1 MSDRP
6 FLPLPSGHIPDGT
19 RDWRAGDARRWL
31 DAGPARWSRPWW
43 AVLALLATCFWAI
56 ASTPVPVCSESTPCG
71 PAWTGT
77 WLAGLALL
85 QLYWVW
91 RLPDLARLT
100 LAPAGLLCVLSD
112 AALGRAEGPA
122 RVAVL
127 LALGFALLGTI
138 HRVAAHHR
146 QQRLAL
152 DVAGPARHA
161 LPPEAAGFG
170 RGRLSLA
177 VGSVLLAAGAL
188 AGWQGAREVADDEA
202 RADRATVLRAEVA
215 RQDEDGSEIAVL
227 LPGEEEERVVEAY
240 AEDYPVGSE
249 VAVLVDGDRLGL
261 VAEPYDA
268 FGWQTL
274 MLLLGV
280 PGLAFLGNGLDGRL
294 RAHGLRAAPLPTLR
308 VLVAESRENG
318 RTVVYAVDDP
328 ALARPV
334 LSFTSLAVPADTDDV
349 DEGHE
354 GSEGESSE
362 ERRAAARAALEDA
375 AAILKGEDEVPPVR
389 EGVLYG
395 APRPGGEL
403 ALVADAFGEPML
415 ELSTSPVR
423 PAREDTGDR
432 GRSPQPRPRRSRR
445 RAGVVDAS
453 AAEAAAARLGPS
465 TEPLSWSAGAVSR
478 GVGFFLLFAQL
489 GMVITVLSDGPGLSW
504 VLLLGLPVF
513 VGASAT
519 ALCWRITADRQGLWV
534 TGAWRVRHI
543 PWERLTTVRHE
554 GDDIRFGVGND
565 PAIALSFT
573 GAAWLER
580 RLGHR
585 PRAVRAVEEIRALH
599 RGPELRP
606 ARDARPAD
614 HGAPIGP
621 VVLGVI
627 VLAWVTQLLLG

>member
-6 FLPLPSGHIPDGT
+6 FLPLPSDHIPDGT
-19 RDWRAGDARRWL
+19 RDWRASDARRWL

-43 AVLALLATCFWAI
+43 AVLALLGAGLWAI
-56 ASTPVPVCSESTPCG
+56 ASTPVPVCSESAPCG
-71 PAWTGT
+71 PAWTGS

-85 QLYWVW
+85 QLYWVC

-100 LAPAGLLCVLSD
+100 LAPIGLLCVLSD
-112 AALGRAEGPA
+112 AALGAAEGPA

-138 HRVAAHHR
+138 HRVAAHQR

-152 DVAGPARHA
+152 DLAGPARYA
-161 LPPEAAGFG
+161 LPPEAAGFS
-170 RGRLSLA
+170 RGRLSFA
-177 VGSVLLAAGAL
+177 VGSVLLAVGAL
-188 AGWQGAREVADDEA
+188 AGWQGEREVADHEA

-215 RQDEDGSEIAVL
+215 GQDEGEIAVL
-227 LPGEEEERVVEAY
+227 LPGAEEERVVGAY

-249 VAVLVDGDRLGL
+249 VAVLVDGDWLGL

-274 MLLLGV
+274 MLLFGV
-280 PGLAFLGNGLDGRL
+280 PGLAFLGNGLDGRV
-294 RAHGLRAAPLPTLR
+294 RAHALRGAPLPTLR
-308 VLVAESRENG
+308 VLVAESHENG

-334 LSFTSLAVPADTDDV
+334 LSFNSLAVPADGQDGNDG
-349 DEGHE
+349 DEW
-354 GSEGESSE
+354 GEESSSE
-362 ERRAAARAALEDA
+362 ERRAAARAAMEDV

-395 APRPGGEL
+395 VPRPGGEL
-403 ALVADAFGEPML
+403 GLVAHAFGEPML

-423 PAREDTGDR
+423 PAREENGDR

-445 RAGVVDAS
+445 RAGVVDVSA
-453 AAEAAAARLGPS
+453 AAEATAARLGPS
-465 TEPLSWSAGAVSR
+465 AEPLSWSAGAVSR

-489 GMVITVLSDGPGLSW
+489 GMVATVFSGGPGLSW

-513 VGASAT
+513 VGSCAT
-519 ALCWRITADRQGLWV
+519 ALNWRITADRQGLWV

-543 PWERLTTVRHE
+543 PWERLTAVRHE
-554 GDDIRFGVGND
+554 GDDIRFGIGRA
-565 PAIALSFT
+565 PSIALSFT

-580 RLGHR
+580 RLGHL
-585 PRAVRAVEEIRALH
+585 PRAVHAVEEIRALH
-599 RGPELRP
+599 RRPELRP
-606 ARDARPAD
+606 ERDSRPAD
-614 HGAPIGP
+614 HGMPIGP
-621 VVLGVI
+621 VVLGAIVI
-627 VLAWVTQLLLG
+627 AVVARLLLG